1 MLRTRR
7 SFIALTALLAVVL
20 MACGSSGGSKGS
32 SSDGSSGPVPD
43 GGTLVLGAEQE
54 PDCADWIGSCGG
66 ASWGVY
72 TIEEHTMPRVFD
84 YAKKNGVW
92 TEVPNI
98 LITKMPTAAT
108 VGGKQVVTYDL
119 NPKAVWSDGEPI
131 TSTDFKYTW
140 DQIVTGED
148 IYDTT
153 GYDKIESV
161 DDSKPAQ
168 PVVTFKEPYA
178 SWKGLFGGGLYGIF
192 PSHILEGKDR
202 DAEMKDGYA

>member
-1 MLRTRR
+1 
-7 SFIALTALLAVVL
+7 
-20 MACGSSGGSKGS
+20 
-32 SSDGSSGPVPD
+32 
-43 GGTLVLGAEQE
+43 
-54 PDCADWIGSCGG
+54 
-66 ASWGVY
+66 
-72 TIEEHTMPRVFD
+72 MPRVFD

-98 LITKMPTAAT
+98 LVTKAPTVKT

-119 NPKAVWSDGEPI
+119 NPKAVWSDGQPI
-131 TSTDFKYTW
+131 TATDFKYTW
-140 DQIVTGED
+140 DQIAHGTD

-192 PSHILEGKDR
+192 PSHILQGKDR
-202 DAEMKDGYA
+202 DAAMKDGYDWSGGPWLAKWTKGDVTGAKKSEDEQISVKAEVSK